1 MKYMSERYIGK
12 NQANEKHKKKGL
24 DDYTPKARK

>member
-1 MKYMSERYIGK
+1 MKFKTDRYIGK
-12 NQANEKHKKKGL
+12 TQPNEKHKKKGL